1 MSRRRRVGRLVLLV
15 AFLCSAAAFGL
26 LMFDKYEQRHRAPT
40 APAEPKDET
49 PAARVVTLYFALPD
63 GSGLAR
69 ESREIGACL
78 DQVECI
84 TAVVTELIKGP
95 VGELLPTLPQTV
107 VNRVTVADGTAVVD
121 LGEGFVTGLPGGSS
135 SEMTAVYS
143 IVNSIAVNVPG
154 ISGVK
159 FLVDGRETSTLK
171 GGLDLRR
178 PLTPD
183 PTLDR
188 SPAQ

>member
-1 MSRRRRVGRLVLLV
+1 
-15 AFLCSAAAFGL
+15 
-26 LMFDKYEQRHRAPT
+26 MFDKYEQRHRAPT
-40 APAEPKDET
+40 APAVAVPKDET
-49 PAARVVTLYFALPD
+49 PAVRVVTLYFALPD

-69 ESREIGACL
+69 ESREIDACL

-95 VGELLPTLPQTV
+95 VGELLPTLPQTI
-107 VNRVTVADGTAVVD
+107 VNRVAVADGTAVVD

-143 IVNSIAVNVPG
+143 IVNSITVNVPG

-159 FLVDGRETSTLK
+159 FLVDGREASTLK